1 MLYQYTG
8 LPLSGSCSLGLTHFV
23 PLTKI
28 DEDSTSE
35 NNRRENRCVIEG
47 GIEPLIHRRVIDAR
61 ILQQ

>member
-8 LPLSGSCSLGLTHFV
+8 LPLSDSSSLGLTHFV

-28 DEDSTSE
+28 DEDSKSE

-47 GIEPLIHRRVIDAR
+47 GMGPLIHRRVIDAR